1 MEPYHA
7 DLNGSHRECSHVPMT
22 LSLLLSFAG
31 VCFLLAILPGPDSF
45 LVLRYSI
52 GGLKPGVAAAMG
64 VAIGGLFW
72 AVLVAVGLAAIVE
85 QSATAYRVVKV
96 LGGLYLL
103 YLGVKA
109 FRARRKNKVAGEPL
123 VPVAASAWSAF
134 GAGVLSCALNPKV
147 GLFYLAVVPQFLTVV
162 TFTGAMTLGLVEVVV
177 AAVVMGVFSVLASR
191 AVTLLRKPAVTDWLD
206 RISAGFL
213 VALGIGTVASSA

>member
-1 MEPYHA
+1 
-7 DLNGSHRECSHVPMT
+7 MT

-52 GGLKPGVAAAMG
+52 GGLKPGIAAAMG

-177 AAVVMGVFSVLASR
+177 AALVMGVFSVLASR
-191 AVTLLRKPAVTDWLD
+191 AVALLRRPAVTDWID
-206 RISAGFL
+206 RISAGIL

>member
-1 MEPYHA
+1 
-7 DLNGSHRECSHVPMT
+7 MT

-123 VPVAASAWSAF
+123 LPVAASAWSAF
-134 GAGVLSCALNPKV
+134 GAGFLSCALNPKV

-162 TFTGAMTLGLVEVVV
+162 TFTGAMTLGLVEVIV

>member
-1 MEPYHA
+1 
-7 DLNGSHRECSHVPMT
+7 MT

-123 VPVAASAWSAF
+123 LPVAASAWSAF

>member
-1 MEPYHA
+1 
-7 DLNGSHRECSHVPMT
+7 MT
-22 LSLLLSFAG
+22 ATLLLSFAG

-52 GGLKPGVAAAMG
+52 GGLRPGIAAAMG

-85 QSATAYRVVKV
+85 QSATAYRIVKI

-134 GAGVLSCALNPKV
+134 GAGVLSCMLNPKV

-177 AAVVMGVFSVLASR
+177 AAVVMGVFSVVASR
-191 AVTLLRKPAVTDWLD
+191 AVALLRRPAVTDWLD

>member
-1 MEPYHA
+1 
-7 DLNGSHRECSHVPMT
+7 MT

-103 YLGVKA
+103 YLGVRA

-162 TFTGAMTLGLVEVVV
+162 TFTGAMTLGLVEVIV

>member
-1 MEPYHA
+1 
-7 DLNGSHRECSHVPMT
+7 VT

-52 GGLKPGVAAAMG
+52 GGLKPGIAAAMG

-177 AAVVMGVFSVLASR
+177 AALVMGVFSVLASR
-191 AVTLLRKPAVTDWLD
+191 AVALLRRPAVTDWID
-206 RISAGFL
+206 RISAGIL

>member
-1 MEPYHA
+1 
-7 DLNGSHRECSHVPMT
+7 MT

-109 FRARRKNKVAGEPL
+109 FRARRRNKVDGEPL
-123 VPVAASAWSAF
+123 LPVAASAWSAF

>member
-1 MEPYHA
+1 
-7 DLNGSHRECSHVPMT
+7 MT

-52 GGLKPGVAAAMG
+52 GGIKPGVAAAMG

-191 AVTLLRKPAVTDWLD
+191 AVTLLRRPAVTDWLD

>member
-1 MEPYHA
+1 
-7 DLNGSHRECSHVPMT
+7 MT

-52 GGLKPGVAAAMG
+52 GGLKPGIAAAMG

-85 QSATAYRVVKV
+85 QSATAYRVVKI

-177 AAVVMGVFSVLASR
+177 AALVMGVFSVLASR
-191 AVTLLRKPAVTDWLD
+191 AVALLRRPAVTDWID
-206 RISAGFL
+206 RISAGIL
-213 VALGIGTVASSA
+213 VALGVGTVASSA

>member
-1 MEPYHA
+1 
-7 DLNGSHRECSHVPMT
+7 MT
-22 LSLLLSFAG
+22 LTLLLSFAG

-52 GGLKPGVAAAMG
+52 GGLKPGIAAAMG

-85 QSATAYRVVKV
+85 QSATAYRVVKI

-109 FRARRKNKVAGEPL
+109 FRSRRKNKVAGEPL
-123 VPVAASAWSAF
+123 VPVAAPAWSAF

-177 AAVVMGVFSVLASR
+177 AALVMGVFSVVASR
-191 AVTLLRKPAVTDWLD
+191 AVALLRKPAVTDWLD

>member
-1 MEPYHA
+1 
-7 DLNGSHRECSHVPMT
+7 MT
-22 LSLLLSFAG
+22 PTLLLSFAG

-52 GGLKPGVAAAMG
+52 GGLKPGIAAAMG

-85 QSATAYRVVKV
+85 QSATAYRIVKV
-96 LGGLYLL
+96 LGGMYLL
-103 YLGVKA
+103 YLGVVA
-109 FRARRKNKVAGEPL
+109 FRARRKSKVAGEPL

-162 TFTGAMTLGLVEVVV
+162 TFAGAMTLGLVEVLV
-177 AAVVMGVFSVLASR
+177 AALVMGVFSVVASR
-191 AVTLLRKPAVTDWLD
+191 AVALLRKPSVSEWLD
-206 RISAGFL
+206 RVSAGFL
-213 VALGIGTVASSA
+213 VALGIGTVASAA

>member
-1 MEPYHA
+1 
-7 DLNGSHRECSHVPMT
+7 MT

-52 GGLKPGVAAAMG
+52 GGLKPGIAAAMG

-85 QSATAYRVVKV
+85 QSATAYRVVKI

-109 FRARRKNKVAGEPL
+109 IRARRKKKVAGEPL

-162 TFTGAMTLGLVEVVV
+162 TFAGAMTLGLVEVVV
-177 AAVVMGVFSVLASR
+177 AALVMGVFSVLASR
-191 AVTLLRKPAVTDWLD
+191 AVALLRKPAVADWLD
-206 RISAGFL
+206 RISAGIL
-213 VALGIGTVASSA
+213 VALGVGTVASSA

>member
-1 MEPYHA
+1 
-7 DLNGSHRECSHVPMT
+7 MT

-147 GLFYLAVVPQFLTVV
+147 GLFYLAVVPQFLNVV

>member
-1 MEPYHA
+1 
-7 DLNGSHRECSHVPMT
+7 MT

-52 GGLKPGVAAAMG
+52 GGLRPGIAAAMG

-85 QSATAYRVVKV
+85 QSATAYRVVKI

-123 VPVAASAWSAF
+123 VPVAATAWSAF

-162 TFTGAMTLGLVEVVV
+162 TFAGAMTLGLVEVVV
-177 AAVVMGVFSVLASR
+177 AALVMGVFSVLASR
-191 AVTLLRKPAVTDWLD
+191 AVALLRKPAVTDWLD
-206 RISAGFL
+206 RISAGIL
-213 VALGIGTVASSA
+213 VALGVGTVASAA

>member
-1 MEPYHA
+1 
-7 DLNGSHRECSHVPMT
+7 MT

-103 YLGVKA
+103 YLGVRA

>member
-1 MEPYHA
+1 
-7 DLNGSHRECSHVPMT
+7 MT

-31 VCFLLAILPGPDSF
+31 GCFLLAILPGPDSF

-52 GGLKPGVAAAMG
+52 GGLKPGIAAAMG

-85 QSATAYRVVKV
+85 QSATAYRVVKI

-109 FRARRKNKVAGEPL
+109 IRARRKKKVAGEPL
-123 VPVAASAWSAF
+123 MPVAASAWSAF

-177 AAVVMGVFSVLASR
+177 AALVMGVFSVLASR
-191 AVTLLRKPAVTDWLD
+191 AVALLRRPAVTDWID
-206 RISAGFL
+206 RISAGIL
-213 VALGIGTVASSA
+213 VALGVGTVASSA

>member
-1 MEPYHA
+1 
-7 DLNGSHRECSHVPMT
+7 MT

-52 GGLKPGVAAAMG
+52 GGLKPGIAAAMG

-85 QSATAYRVVKV
+85 QSATAYRVVKI

-162 TFTGAMTLGLVEVVV
+162 TFAGAMTLGLVEVVV
-177 AAVVMGVFSVLASR
+177 AALVMGVFSVLASR
-191 AVTLLRKPAVTDWLD
+191 AVALLRRPAVTDWID
-206 RISAGFL
+206 RISAGIL
-213 VALGIGTVASSA
+213 VALGIGTVGSAA

>member
-1 MEPYHA
+1 
-7 DLNGSHRECSHVPMT
+7 MT

-109 FRARRKNKVAGEPL
+109 FRARRKNKVDGEPL
-123 VPVAASAWSAF
+123 LPAAASAWSAF

>member
-1 MEPYHA
+1 
-7 DLNGSHRECSHVPMT
+7 MT

-52 GGLKPGVAAAMG
+52 GGLKPGIAAAMG

-109 FRARRKNKVAGEPL
+109 FRARRRNKVAGEPL

-147 GLFYLAVVPQFLTVV
+147 GLFYLAVVPQFLTEV

-177 AAVVMGVFSVLASR
+177 AALVMGVFSVLASR
-191 AVTLLRKPAVTDWLD
+191 AVALLRKPAVTDWID
-206 RISAGFL
+206 RISAGIL

>member
-1 MEPYHA
+1 
-7 DLNGSHRECSHVPMT
+7 MT
-22 LSLLLSFAG
+22 LTLLLSFAG

-52 GGLKPGVAAAMG
+52 GGLKPGIAAAMG

-85 QSATAYRVVKV
+85 QSATAYRVVKI

-123 VPVAASAWSAF
+123 VPVAAAAWSAF

-177 AAVVMGVFSVLASR
+177 AALVMGVFSVVASR
-191 AVTLLRKPAVTDWLD
+191 AVALLRKPAVTDWLD

-213 VALGIGTVASSA
+213 VALGVGTVGSSA

>member
-1 MEPYHA
+1 
-7 DLNGSHRECSHVPMT
+7 MT

-52 GGLKPGVAAAMG
+52 GGLKPGIAAAMG

-72 AVLVAVGLAAIVE
+72 AALVAVGLAAIVE

-177 AAVVMGVFSVLASR
+177 AALVMGVFSVVASR
-191 AVTLLRKPAVTDWLD
+191 AVALLRKPAVTDWLD
-206 RISAGFL
+206 RISAGIL

>member
-1 MEPYHA
+1 
-7 DLNGSHRECSHVPMT
+7 MT
-22 LSLLLSFAG
+22 VSVLLSFAG

-52 GGLKPGVAAAMG
+52 GGQRPGIAAAMG
-64 VAIGGLFW
+64 VAFGGLFW

-85 QSATAYRVVKV
+85 QSATVYRTIKI

-103 YLGVKA
+103 YLGVRA
-109 FRARRKNKVAGEPL
+109 FMARRKTKVDGEPMA
-123 VPVAASAWSAF
+123 PVVASARSAF

-162 TFTGAMTLGLVEVVV
+162 TFAGAMTLGVVEVVV
-177 AAVVMGVFSVLASR
+177 AALVMGFFSVAASR
-191 AVTLLRKPAVTDWLD
+191 AVVLLRRPKVTDWLD
-206 RISAGFL
+206 RVSAGIL
-213 VALGIGTVASSA
+213 AALGIGTVASSV

>member
-1 MEPYHA
+1 
-7 DLNGSHRECSHVPMT
+7 MT

-109 FRARRKNKVAGEPL
+109 FRVRRKNKVDGEPL
-123 VPVAASAWSAF
+123 LPVAASAWSAF

-147 GLFYLAVVPQFLTVV
+147 GLFYLAVVPQFLNVV
-162 TFTGAMTLGLVEVVV
+162 TFTGAMTLGLVEVIV

>member
-1 MEPYHA
+1 
-7 DLNGSHRECSHVPMT
+7 MT

-52 GGLKPGVAAAMG
+52 GGLKPGIAAAMG

-85 QSATAYRVVKV
+85 QSATAYRVVKI

-162 TFTGAMTLGLVEVVV
+162 TFAGAMTLGLVEVLV
-177 AAVVMGVFSVLASR
+177 AALVMGVFSVLASR
-191 AVTLLRKPAVTDWLD
+191 AVALLRRPAVTDWID
-206 RISAGFL
+206 RISAGIL
-213 VALGIGTVASSA
+213 VALGVGTVASSA

>member
-1 MEPYHA
+1 
-7 DLNGSHRECSHVPMT
+7 MT

-52 GGLKPGVAAAMG
+52 GGQRAGIGAAMG
-64 VAIGGLFW
+64 VAVGGLFW

-103 YLGVKA
+103 YLGVRA

-123 VPVAASAWSAF
+123 VPVAAPAWSAF
-134 GAGVLSCALNPKV
+134 GAGILSCALNPKV
-147 GLFYLAVVPQFLTVV
+147 GLFYLAVVPQFLTAV
-162 TFTGAMTLGLVEVVV
+162 TFTGAMTLGLVEVAV
-177 AAVVMGVFSVLASR
+177 AALVMGAFSVVASR

>member
-1 MEPYHA
+1 
-7 DLNGSHRECSHVPMT
+7 MT

-52 GGLKPGVAAAMG
+52 GGLKPGIAAAMG

-85 QSATAYRVVKV
+85 QSATAYRVVKI

-109 FRARRKNKVAGEPL
+109 FRARHKNKVAGEPL

-162 TFTGAMTLGLVEVVV
+162 TFAGAMTLGLVEVVV
-177 AAVVMGVFSVLASR
+177 AALVMGVFSVVASR
-191 AVTLLRKPAVTDWLD
+191 AVALLRRPAVTDWID
-206 RISAGFL
+206 RISAGIL

>member
-1 MEPYHA
+1 
-7 DLNGSHRECSHVPMT
+7 MT

-103 YLGVKA
+103 YLGVRA
-109 FRARRKNKVAGEPL
+109 FRARRKNKVAGGPL

-147 GLFYLAVVPQFLTVV
+147 GLFYLAVVPQFLNVV
-162 TFTGAMTLGLVEVVV
+162 TFTGAMTLGLVEVIV

>member
-1 MEPYHA
+1 
-7 DLNGSHRECSHVPMT
+7 MT
-22 LSLLLSFAG
+22 VSVLASFAG

-52 GGLKPGVAAAMG
+52 GGQRPGMAAAMG
-64 VAIGGLFW
+64 VALGGLFW

-85 QSATAYRVVKV
+85 QSATVYRIIKI

-103 YLGVKA
+103 YLGVRA
-109 FRARRKNKVAGEPL
+109 FMARRKTKVDGEPM
-123 VPVAASAWSAF
+123 VPVVASARSAF

-162 TFTGAMTLGLVEVVV
+162 TFAGAMTLGVVEVVV
-177 AAVVMGVFSVLASR
+177 AALVMGVFSVAASR
-191 AVTLLRKPAVTDWLD
+191 AVVLLRRPKVTDWLD
-206 RISAGFL
+206 RISAGIL
-213 VALGIGTVASSA
+213 AALGIGTVASSV

>member
-1 MEPYHA
+1 
-7 DLNGSHRECSHVPMT
+7 MT

-52 GGLKPGVAAAMG
+52 GGLKPGIAAAMG

-85 QSATAYRVVKV
+85 QSATAYRVVKI

-109 FRARRKNKVAGEPL
+109 IRARRKKKVAGEPL
-123 VPVAASAWSAF
+123 MPVAASAWSAF
-134 GAGVLSCALNPKV
+134 GAGVLSCALNPEV

-177 AAVVMGVFSVLASR
+177 AALVMGVFSVLASR
-191 AVTLLRKPAVTDWLD
+191 AVALLRRPAVTDWID
-206 RISAGFL
+206 RISAGIL
-213 VALGIGTVASSA
+213 VALGVGTVASSA

>member
-1 MEPYHA
+1 
-7 DLNGSHRECSHVPMT
+7 MT

-52 GGLKPGVAAAMG
+52 GGLKPGIAAAMG

-85 QSATAYRVVKV
+85 QSATAYRVVKI

-109 FRARRKNKVAGEPL
+109 IRARRKKKVAGEPL
-123 VPVAASAWSAF
+123 MPVAASAWSAF

-177 AAVVMGVFSVLASR
+177 AALVMGVFSVLASR
-191 AVTLLRKPAVTDWLD
+191 AVALLRKPAVTDWLD
-206 RISAGFL
+206 RISAGIL
-213 VALGIGTVASSA
+213 VALGVGTVASSA

>member
-1 MEPYHA
+1 
-7 DLNGSHRECSHVPMT
+7 MT
-22 LSLLLSFAG
+22 LSVLLSFAG

-52 GGLKPGVAAAMG
+52 GGLKPGIAAAMG
-64 VAIGGLFW
+64 VSIGGFFW

-85 QSATAYRVVKV
+85 QSATAYRVIKI

-103 YLGVKA
+103 YLGVRA
-109 FRARRKNKVAGEPL
+109 FMARRKNKVEGEPV
-123 VPVAASAWSAF
+123 VPVAASMPSAF

-162 TFTGAMTLGLVEVVV
+162 TFGGAMTLGLVEVVV
-177 AAVVMGVFSVLASR
+177 AALTMTVFSIAASR
-191 AVTLLRKPAVTDWLD
+191 AVALLRKPKVTDWLD
-206 RISAGFL
+206 RISAGIL
-213 VALGIGTVASSA
+213 AALGIGTVASSV

>member
-1 MEPYHA
+1 
-7 DLNGSHRECSHVPMT
+7 MT
-22 LSLLLSFAG
+22 LDVLLGFAG

-52 GGLKPGVAAAMG
+52 GGAKPGFAAAMG

-72 AVLVAVGLAAIVE
+72 AVLVAIGLAAIVE
-85 QSATAYRVVKV
+85 QSATAYRVIKI

-103 YLGVKA
+103 YLAVKA
-109 FRARRKNKVAGEPL
+109 FRARAKNKVDGQPL
-123 VPVAASAWSAF
+123 EPVAASMRSAF

-162 TFTGAMTLGLVEVVV
+162 TFTGAMTLGVVEVVV
-177 AAVVMGVFSVLASR
+177 AALVMGVFSVVAAR
-191 AVTLLRKPAVTDWLD
+191 AVALLRRPKVTDWLD
-206 RISAGFL
+206 RISAGIL
-213 VALGIGTVASSA
+213 AALGIGTVASSV

>member
-1 MEPYHA
+1 
-7 DLNGSHRECSHVPMT
+7 MT

-109 FRARRKNKVAGEPL
+109 FRARRKNKVDGEPL
-123 VPVAASAWSAF
+123 LPVAASAWSAF

-191 AVTLLRKPAVTDWLD
+191 AVALLRKPAVTDWID
-206 RISAGFL
+206 RISAGIL